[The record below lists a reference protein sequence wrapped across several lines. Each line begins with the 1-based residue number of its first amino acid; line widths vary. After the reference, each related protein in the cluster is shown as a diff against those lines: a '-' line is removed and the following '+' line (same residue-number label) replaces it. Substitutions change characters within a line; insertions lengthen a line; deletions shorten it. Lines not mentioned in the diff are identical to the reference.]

1 MEEIRRQALGLKEAV
16 LGKEHSGA
24 LVSVANLATFYWNQK
39 RWEEAENLER
49 QVMET
54 HSKLLGHR
62 HPDTSTAMTNLAYT
76 WKSQGQDQD
85 QWSSLPIQA
94 Y

>member
-1 MEEIRRQALGLKEAV
+1 MEEIHRQALGLKEAV

-62 HPDTSTAMTNLAYT
+62 HPDTVNGY
-76 WKSQGQDQD
+76 D
-85 QWSSLPIQA
+85 
-94 Y
+94 